1 MSIVAQDC
9 QKTAR
14 SRSIYSL
21 PLLQLLTKLVLIR
34 RFFTFS
40 VLQWTRSGQPISPAP
55 ALDFTAARKL
65 LAAMAAFA
73 YAAKADVI
81 TTCSRSLVTAGTLLE
96 NQGSMSSAAPD
107 NLQEATGTRRRPAY
121 DRDHLWL
128 RWHEQD
134 KMGPAKIRDGW
145 DGMSDDERKTAC
157 PRAWETISGD
167 GAKMKKSGREVVI
180 TGLKKA
186 RKERDQGL

>member
-1 MSIVAQDC
+1 
-9 QKTAR
+9 
-14 SRSIYSL
+14 
-21 PLLQLLTKLVLIR
+21 
-34 RFFTFS
+34 
-40 VLQWTRSGQPISPAP
+40 
-55 ALDFTAARKL
+55 
-65 LAAMAAFA
+65 
-73 YAAKADVI
+73 
-81 TTCSRSLVTAGTLLE
+81 
-96 NQGSMSSAAPD
+96 MSSAAPD